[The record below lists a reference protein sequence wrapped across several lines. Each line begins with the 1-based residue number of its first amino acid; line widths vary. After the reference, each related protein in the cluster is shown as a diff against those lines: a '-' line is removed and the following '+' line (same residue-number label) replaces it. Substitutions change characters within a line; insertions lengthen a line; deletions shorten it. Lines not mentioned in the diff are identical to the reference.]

1 MKYSR
6 YNAGQLLLSSSGVFR
21 LRPRNDP
28 SSFRLVS
35 TLDPLLPNLPFFF
48 SSSSSSFFFSSFY
61 FCPLSS
67 FFFLSTDSSLLSP
80 FVPEAIEASSPYS
93 SISVCTGTGIIV
105 GLCFIYGWKRGKTKE
120 TKKKDGGKR
129 VDRRDD

>member
-1 MKYSR
+1 MP
-6 YNAGQLLLSSSGVFR
+6 G
-21 LRPRNDP
+21 
-28 SSFRLVS
+28 
-35 TLDPLLPNLPFFF
+35 
-48 SSSSSSFFFSSFY
+48 SFFFRLLAFSGLDRAMTHPRFASSRHSIRSFLT
-61 FCPLSS
+61 FPSSSPPPPLPSFFLLFLFALS
-67 FFFLSTDSSLLSP
+67 LPFFFLSTDSSLLSP